1 MIVYTTGEKSSKQA
15 SFMQHICPG
24 RHLEG
29 QGEMPS
35 DWVNAK
41 NEPIEF
47 AVEFIY
53 GKAEVPDAIGKYLIK
68 HQLAAKTRLIILD
81 RLIA

>member
-1 MIVYTTGEKSSKQA
+1 MYVYTTGEKTAKQA
-15 SFMQHICPG
+15 SFMMHICPAA
-24 RHLEG
+24 HLEG

-35 DWVNAK
+35 DWVDEK
-41 NEPIEF
+41 NKPIEF

-53 GKAEVPDAIGKYLIK
+53 GKATVPDKIGTYLIK
-68 HQLAAKTRLIILD
+68 HQLARRSKLIILD